1 MDGIVS
7 EMVRKMTLEEKAG
20 MCSGANWFETKS
32 VERLGIPRIQ
42 MFDGPNGLRK
52 NSGKSESDS
61 LGSYRAVESTCFPTG
76 SAMAASW
83 DEELLFKI
91 GQYMGQECLAEQ
103 VPLLLGPAVNIKR
116 SPLCGRNFEYLT
128 EDPYLC
134 GKLAAALVKGVQSKG
149 VGACLKHF
157 AANSQEEKRLS
168 VNSIIDERTLR
179 EIYLTGFEIAV
190 KESDPWTV
198 MCAYNKVNGKH
209 CSRNEHLLDEILR
222 REWGFKG
229 FVMTDWGAMKDRV
242 DSLRAGLELEMP
254 ASGEENDRAIVEAVK
269 RGELEESV
277 LDRAVERILQVVLR
291 ASRAVDGEAVYDRE
305 AHNDFASEA
314 AADCMVLLKNDGN
327 LLPLKKGAGIC
338 VLGEMAEKTRYQ
350 GGGSSHVTTGREAS
364 VLKELVGKGVRL
376 SYAKGYSLEGGQEE
390 GLLREA
396 VELAAKS
403 ETVVI
408 VAGLPD
414 SSETESRDRVS
425 MKMPKSHT
433 DLIMEAA
440 KVNRNVVVVLLN
452 GAPVEMSWETQVCG
466 ILEAYLGG
474 QASAKAIADILCG
487 DVNPSGKLAETFPV
501 KLQDNPSYLNY
512 GMDTYEV
519 DYREGIYVGYRYY
532 DKKEMNVRYPFGYG
546 LSYTAFSYG
555 EASVDKNEI
564 REGETIKISLKIRN
578 TGKVYGKEVVQLYVE
593 PEDARNR
600 PLRELKGFRKIA
612 LMPGEEKEVC
622 FTIGER
628 DLSYYSMELGDWHV
642 KDGKYTLCV
651 GSSSRD
657 IRQRCEIRAVSFE
670 GIPAVICEDTVIGD
684 LLRDERYAGILEE
697 MLETYA
703 PEIQKKRDGIFDNMP
718 LRQAKLFSKGSL
730 TWETLQSYIDKLN
743 HATGGRE
750 LF

>member
-1 MDGIVS
+1 MDGIIR

-32 VERLGIPRIQ
+32 VERLGIPGIQ

-91 GQYMGQECLAEQ
+91 GQYMGRECLAEQ

-168 VNSIIDERTLR
+168 VNSVIDERTLR

-190 KESDPWTV
+190 KESDPWTI

-277 LDRAVERILQVVLR
+277 LDRAVERILRVVFR
-291 ASRAVDGEAVYDRE
+291 ARKAVDEKAVYDRE
-305 AHNDFASEA
+305 EHNNFAAMA
-314 AADCMVLLKNDGN
+314 AAECMVLLKNKKR
-327 LLPLKKGAGIC
+327 LLPLKKGARIC
-338 VLGEMAEKTRYQ
+338 ILGEMAEKTRYQ
-350 GGGSSHVTTGREAS
+350 GGGSSHVTTGREGS
-364 VLKELVGKGVRL
+364 ILEELGRKGMEF
-376 SYAKGYSLEGGQEE
+376 SYARGYSLEDEKDE
-390 GLLREA
+390 SLLCEA
-396 VELAAKS
+396 AKLAAES
-403 ETVVI
+403 EIAVV

-414 SSETESRDRVS
+414 SYETESRDRVS
-425 MKMPKSHT
+425 MKMPESHIA
-433 DLIMEAA
+433 LITEAA
-440 KVNRNVVVVLLN
+440 KVNGNVVVVLIN
-452 GAPVEMSWETQVCG
+452 GAPVEMDWEMRVCG

-487 DVNPSGKLAETFPV
+487 DVNPSGKLAETFPA

-546 LSYTAFSYG
+546 LSYTDFEYG
-555 EASVDKNEI
+555 RASVDKKEI
-564 REGETIKISLKIRN
+564 GEGEEIKISLRIRN
-578 TGKVYGKEVVQLYVE
+578 AGQVFGKEVVQLYVE
-593 PEDARNR
+593 PEDSRNR

-612 LMPGEEKEVC
+612 LKPGEEKEVC

-628 DLSYYSMELGDWHV
+628 DLSYYSAELGAWCV
-642 KDGKYTLCV
+642 KEGKYTLCL

-670 GIPAVICEDTVIGD
+670 GIPTVICEDTVIGD
-684 LLRDERYAGILEE
+684 LLRDERCAGIVEE
-697 MLETYA
+697 MLEVYA
-703 PEIQKKRDGIFDNMP
+703 PEIRKKRDGIFDNMP

-730 TWETLQSYIDKLN
+730 TWETLQLYIDKLN
-743 HATGGRE
+743 QATGGRDS
-750 LF
+750 F